1 MNGIGWISET
11 GEFAKKPLLG
21 KPSRAYVEEA
31 LLETVQ
37 TLIEGRAELDGKR
50 VDSALVVREDAPG
63 LTAVTLAGLAE
74 AAAGPDARP
83 CVLLAQ
89 DMRTALAI
97 AVNGDMLAMVLE
109 GQPELIG
116 VERMVEALNDRGI
129 GPRVWHDGLTETY
142 FAVTD
147 AKSYAEAFRTLNY
160 ANIVLHQENGVLILD
175 PERTVIEDGVTIGR
189 GTMLYAG
196 NTLQG
201 TTHIG
206 ENCVLYP
213 NNRMQNAVVG
223 DETTVES
230 SVLLDCAVGSHTT
243 VGPYAYLRPNSNIG
257 SHCRIGDFV
266 EVKNSSI
273 DDGTKVS
280 HLTYVGDSDL
290 GKDIN
295 LGCGVVFVNYDG
307 KAKNRSKVEDH
318 AFIGCNC
325 NLVAPVHIGK
335 NAYLA
340 AGSTVV
346 EDVPEDALFVARSRG
361 VIKENWVKRRK
372 EAGKL

>member
-1 MNGIGWISET
+1 MNGIGWISEA
-11 GEFAKKPLLG
+11 GEFAKKSLLG

-31 LLETVQ
+31 LLEAVQ

-97 AVNGDMLAMVLE
+97 AVNGDTLAMVME

>member
-1 MNGIGWISET
+1 MNGIGWISEA

-31 LLETVQ
+31 LLEAVQ

-97 AVNGDMLAMVLE
+97 AVNGDTLAMVME

-160 ANIVLHQENGVLILD
+160 AHIVLHQENGVLILD

>member
-31 LLETVQ
+31 LLEAVQ

>member
-1 MNGIGWISET
+1 M
-11 GEFAKKPLLG
+11 L
-21 KPSRAYVEEA
+21 EA
-31 LLETVQ
+31 VQ

-97 AVNGDMLAMVLE
+97 AVNGDTLAMVME
-109 GQPELIG
+109 GQPEMIG